1 MSLRIER
8 LSKTY
13 ANGTV
18 ALNGVTLTIQR
29 GMFGLLGPNGAGK
42 STLMRILAG
51 QLAPIAGTL
60 TAAPDVMTGF
70 FAQIELEHLDSDS
83 TALAELGRR
92 GGSEV
97 APWTEQQR
105 RDHLGRFG
113 FRGERVFEPTGR
125 FSGGER
131 ARLALAILVA
141 RKPNLLL
148 LDEPTNHL
156 DLEMRHALL
165 VALQEFAGAVV
176 LVSHDRTLLRG
187 ACDSFL
193 LVANGAVAAFD
204 GDLDDYATWLAKSAK
219 PREVAESTAVPSRQE
234 QRRLD
239 AEARNRL
246 TPLRNEQRKIETQLE
261 KLGAERQ
268 RLEAEMADP
277 ATYTTKPPEEGRRL
291 TQRHGEVVREIAA
304 LEERWL
310 EVMSE
315 LEARQ
320 APV

>member
-1 MSLRIER
+1 
-8 LSKTY
+8 
-13 ANGTV
+13 
-18 ALNGVTLTIQR
+18 
-29 GMFGLLGPNGAGK
+29 
-42 STLMRILAG
+42 
-51 QLAPIAGTL
+51 
-60 TAAPDVMTGF
+60 
-70 FAQIELEHLDSDS
+70 
-83 TALAELGRR
+83 
-92 GGSEV
+92 
-97 APWTEQQR
+97 
-105 RDHLGRFG
+105 
-113 FRGERVFEPTGR
+113 VFEPTGR

-176 LVSHDRTLLRG
+176 VVSHDRTLLRG

-193 LVANGAVAAFD
+193 LVANGAVSAFD
-204 GDLDDYATWLAKSAK
+204 GDLDDYAAWLAKSGR
-219 PREVAESTAVPSRQE
+219 PRGASDSSAAGPASPSRQE

-246 TPLRNEQRKIETQLE
+246 TPLRNEQRRLESQLE

-268 RLEAEMADP
+268 RLETELADP

-291 TQRHGEVVREIAA
+291 TTRHTEIVREIAT

-315 LEARQ
+315 LEARS
-320 APV
+320 A